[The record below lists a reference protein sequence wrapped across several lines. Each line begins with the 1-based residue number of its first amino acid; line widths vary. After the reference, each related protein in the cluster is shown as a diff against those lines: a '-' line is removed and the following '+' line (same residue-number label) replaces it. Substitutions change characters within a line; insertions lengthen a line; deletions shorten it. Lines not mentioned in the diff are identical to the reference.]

1 MRVKLAEEKVKK
13 TFLKSALRTVLVL
26 FLVICIQTS
35 VSADS
40 VKAKRNRIVGVWETQ
55 VTIFDCN
62 TGNLL
67 FSFPGMNKYELGG
80 TAQVVP
86 ATNPAAQSAHMA
98 IWKYVSGNDY
108 ELSFKMFRFD
118 ATGTLNGWGIVRFNV
133 TINDAATDISASGV
147 GEVYDINANLLATSC
162 PTYTGTRFQ

>member
-1 MRVKLAEEKVKK
+1 MKK
-13 TFLKSALRTVLVL
+13 TFLKSALRTILVL
-26 FLVICIQTS
+26 FLVIGMQTFL
-35 VSADS
+35 SADS
-40 VKAKRNRIVGVWETQ
+40 VKALRNRIVGVWETQ

-62 TGNLL
+62 TGNQL

-118 ATGTLNGWGIVRFNV
+118 ATGILNGWGIVRFKV
-133 TINDAATDISASGV
+133 AINDEATEISASGV
-147 GEVYDINANLLATSC
+147 AEIYDINGNLLATSC
-162 PTYTGTRFQ
+162 PAYTGTRFQ